1 MGPSFRQDPH
11 KRAHLDVGMEKRA
24 SDGLS
29 MPVLSETGSD
39 AATFASTI
47 ACASSPSAQPPART
61 VSITSLVHVFPPS
74 AAAVPVSTANPANSN
89 SITPSSSSGAS
100 VFSARF
106 SGQRKLVQTAV
117 NTEITSEYSTDR
129 RYSSFAA
136 DSSPATNPIWST
148 TDGVYTPDSE
158 SQADGASSAPDLSA
172 IDPATITVNSA
183 VSYLLPGSA
192 TTGLLA
198 TISTAAANTY
208 SSLPPAPS
216 SSAASSPL
224 RTLTATL
231 DAPSTTSFVSSISD
245 SASPST
251 LVSTDSPST
260 LVSTASPPPS
270 SLESS
275 APPTP
280 TQTSSAIPSSS
291 QSSLA
296 SSTPV
301 PTSASSSSTASS
313 AIGTAS
319 PVSFFQTLGSS
330 PANIAITILVCVGI
344 LAVAIG
350 VLAFFVR
357 RCHRRRKRRMLGD
370 ILGSDAGTPGSEWA
384 TPGPGWTEKYYE
396 DPLERHMAESE
407 LDPEAIWQ
415 RRQSGMHGGDGM
427 GAGAGWSAYDHDGRH
442 VSNDW
447 TTFGNEQGWTD
458 MGDEAMRRGSE
469 HPLDYDHG
477 HEMYQ
482 QHPPLPHMPT
492 MAPRPYD
499 SVNGHLAVP
508 APAVRPHPFRTNAYP
523 SYSSESQYPVDEVDD
538 QQQPVS
544 PRTHALHDPE
554 TGNLPAVTTT
564 SPQQTTWKDSLDWV
578 MGSAAELIGSTLLA
592 RGGSSGSSNE
602 EKETKTTEQDRYTAY
617 RKPSPIT
624 VPPVADPRTISTAF
638 TPLSADYGS
647 RFLDLPSSAGMPAVP
662 PPVVA
667 RKPLSRQP
675 SVASL
680 SSSAA
685 YVPVAQQGQMARGL
699 RSRLADAAGE
709 PASSAMDKRASTSS
723 TFSWGEASSAAR
735 SIRHFSPVPFSA
747 RRHAAPA
754 LEIAPS
760 TSSSS
765 SSATY
770 RPSRTGPARKPSI
783 YLQPPGMRR
792 SASSATTSSFAS
804 SIGRASLDA
813 FGARAGTPTPR
824 EYHRRLSAS
833 RRKAMSKRQRAPAK
847 RESSGSGSSEEGG
860 SSAEEFSDS
869 SRAARERI
877 RNARKSVQEERAR
890 VLLTE
895 RRRRSEGDDEMR
907 RALV

>member
-1 MGPSFRQDPH
+1 
-11 KRAHLDVGMEKRA
+11 
-24 SDGLS
+24 
-29 MPVLSETGSD
+29 MP
-39 AATFASTI
+39 I
-47 ACASSPSAQPPART
+47 
-61 VSITSLVHVFPPS
+61 
-74 AAAVPVSTANPANSN
+74 STANPTNSKSN

-117 NTEITSEYSTDR
+117 NTETTNEYSTDR

-158 SQADGASSAPDLSA
+158 SQVDGASSAADLSA
-172 IDPATITVNSA
+172 IDPATMNSAESSTVNSA

-198 TISTAAANTY
+198 TVSTAAANSY

-231 DAPSTTSFVSSISD
+231 DAPSTASFVSSISD

-251 LVSTDSPST
+251 LVSTASPST
-260 LVSTASPPPS
+260 LVSTASSPPS

-275 APPTP
+275 ALPTP

-291 QSSLA
+291 RSSLA

-301 PTSASSSSTASS
+301 PTSASSGSTASS

-330 PANIAITILVCVGI
+330 PANIAITTLVCVGI

-350 VLAFFVR
+350 ILAFFVR

-442 VSNDW
+442 ASNDW
-447 TTFGNEQGWTD
+447 TTFGNERGWTD
-458 MGDEAMRRGSE
+458 MGDEAVTRGSE
-469 HPLDYDHG
+469 HPLDHDNG

-482 QHPPLPHMPT
+482 QHPPLPPMPT

-508 APAVRPHPFRTNAYP
+508 PRAVRPHPLRTNAYP

-564 SPQQTTWKDSLDWV
+564 SPQQKTWKDSLDWV

-602 EKETKTTEQDRYTAY
+602 ETETKTTEQDRYTAY

-667 RKPLSRQP
+667 RKPLSRQH

-709 PASSAMDKRASTSS
+709 PASSAMDKRASTLTLS
-723 TFSWGEASSAAR
+723 TLSWGEASSAAR
-735 SIRHFSPVPFSA
+735 PIRHFSPVPFSA

-754 LEIAPS
+754 LEIARS

-770 RPSRTGPARKPSI
+770 RPSRTSPARKPSI

-813 FGARAGTPTPR
+813 FGTRAGTPTPR

-833 RRKAMSKRQRAPAK
+833 RRKTMSKRQQAPAK

-895 RRRRSEGDDEMR
+895 RRRRSEGDEEMR